1 MKNKLNTI
9 YVWACDIES
18 YRGEGILGLNFL
30 KHMSIV
36 RRKKIY
42 VESPTKK
49 LIITNNKV
57 KNINEIRSKKINFNF
72 FYNYLFPIYGIFKI
86 YVNSF
91 KYKNICYLNFLPL
104 WNFIIFLFLPKKTI
118 LGPITGSV
126 YKSKIRDLNSL
137 CRKYIIPILYNIS
150 LLIINKKKKL
160 IFSTSILEKIVKSK
174 KKQYNYFDYNL
185 INFEQGK
192 KIISSKDI
200 DFLFYYR
207 KYSAHGSNY
216 QKKIIEKLTNYNFN
230 IYVVGDEIEN
240 DKVRNLKIIDRK
252 KLLKYLKRT
261 KFTINEATNFYSIFC
276 LDAISSGV
284 KVFYDKKIKPSK
296 FYFDKKYF
304 TSINLEN
311 TKSTIPKIIK
321 EFTKYKKLKY
331 VKFDRLKFR
340 KIYQNYFDENK

>member
-1 MKNKLNTI
+1 M
-9 YVWACDIES
+9 
-18 YRGEGILGLNFL
+18 
-30 KHMSIV
+30 
-36 RRKKIY
+36 
-42 VESPTKK
+42 
-49 LIITNNKV
+49 
-57 KNINEIRSKKINFNF
+57 
-72 FYNYLFPIYGIFKI
+72 
-86 YVNSF
+86 
-91 KYKNICYLNFLPL
+91 PL
-104 WNFIIFLFLPKKTI
+104 WNFIIFIFLPKKTI

-174 KKQYNYFDYNL
+174 KKQCNYFDYNL

-284 KVFYDKKIKPSK
+284 KVFYDKKIKTSK

-304 TSINLEN
+304 TSIR
-311 TKSTIPKIIK
+311 
-321 EFTKYKKLKY
+321 FRKYKKQY
-331 VKFDRLKFR
+331 S
-340 KIYQNYFDENK
+340 